1 MTPSSQKK
9 DSISPTKPAW
19 RPFSIATNNRRPLP
33 SQPFR
38 QGSIGSKSWKPTDP
52 TNSWPGNSGDSQEK
66 KAPSQR
72 PQSKTPLPADFSQGF
87 SFRSPS
93 SLVRSTPASSNDRPD
108 FIESKAITTASVSY
122 ERTTRPFGIQ
132 AKELVQTPPTPS
144 PFTSSPSNSPLSSA
158 AHSLQ
163 APSPSSPLPIII
175 LRDSTCPLLPAV
187 SSISDPQTQT
197 LRNARHET
205 SSTSQNGSLCAVAP
219 YEDLHHEILMEIQD
233 GPISDEFLDQE
244 SENTQ
249 RNHGE
254 NQIEGRVHG
263 SEEGHF
269 EDVQPAKDG
278 GHTGTLKHQ
287 DIEKDEIKDNIYNLQ
302 EEQYLNIVKTLEA
315 TNGRVEEFGTSVQAA
330 QNERHPASAKIIMAM
345 KEQLFEL
352 KTGVQGR
359 QERQHLESLNLLEA
373 MGTRFDEFRGS
384 TLTAQDERY
393 QGIEKTLE
401 TAAVHMREIKADV
414 QILQKARHMEYEKMQ
429 EVINTQLS
437 DLRTD
442 VQTLQKERYQEAEKT
457 LETTDRQLSEFKV
470 HVQSLQDSVRQLS
483 EERARLLLENAE
495 NEVQAKEVNSLTAK
509 LSGMLDE
516 KLALSEELKKRAESE
531 LAMKSQCDDQW
542 VQIGQLQLQTQE
554 LNKQLV
560 TARSECQQLKEMNNA
575 IRDQLEAAE
584 KTNKRLQNCLLE
596 SQSEHAAQIK
606 STIHEFEQTRIR
618 EAVEI
623 QNQNKK
629 NLHWISELEADL
641 EEKNN
646 ILKMQEE
653 QRNGLLKEQEDQI
666 NRMLREQENDRHE
679 IQVSK
684 RRLRQLEQD
693 LEKAPQEKD
702 ATGSLTNAKQLVCL
716 FSIVDG
722 CAFVHCLFHFSKSIP
737 NSYYKS
743 VESPLSR
750 QEAPMLIK
758 DIAHAQSRDRSLD
771 TLTEFLQ
778 WPMDLSTSL
787 SLCSQISQ
795 SQRTRSQ
802 ATESEH
808 LDVAP
813 STSNMSEKH
822 KTNAEV
828 NQEAAM
834 ENVCEI
840 SL

>member
-1 MTPSSQKK
+1 
-9 DSISPTKPAW
+9 
-19 RPFSIATNNRRPLP
+19 
-33 SQPFR
+33 
-38 QGSIGSKSWKPTDP
+38 
-52 TNSWPGNSGDSQEK
+52 
-66 KAPSQR
+66 
-72 PQSKTPLPADFSQGF
+72 
-87 SFRSPS
+87 
-93 SLVRSTPASSNDRPD
+93 
-108 FIESKAITTASVSY
+108 
-122 ERTTRPFGIQ
+122 
-132 AKELVQTPPTPS
+132 
-144 PFTSSPSNSPLSSA
+144 
-158 AHSLQ
+158 
-163 APSPSSPLPIII
+163 
-175 LRDSTCPLLPAV
+175 
-187 SSISDPQTQT
+187 
-197 LRNARHET
+197 
-205 SSTSQNGSLCAVAP
+205 
-219 YEDLHHEILMEIQD
+219 MEIQD

-287 DIEKDEIKDNIYNLQ
+287 DIEKATRSYQCEQEAMLHRRIGYIEERHHETLKTLEATNVRMSEIRASFQATQEKRYMEATTAFEATATRMDGLGARVQMQDERHLEAIRLLRATNARLDEIKDNIYNLQ

-596 SQSEHAAQIK
+596 SQSE
-606 STIHEFEQTRIR
+606 
-618 EAVEI
+618 
-623 QNQNKK
+623 K

-787 SLCSQISQ
+787 
-795 SQRTRSQ
+795 
-802 ATESEH
+802 
-808 LDVAP
+808 
-813 STSNMSEKH
+813 
-822 KTNAEV
+822 TNAEV

-840 SL
+840 SLVQQASQQDVDDTDDFTSSQPTLRSSRARISDGNTSLKRRTLVSPSLNMNDENPPKENVRKRGRPKGSVKKSTTTKK